1 VSQCETF
8 HKAGHG
14 QFSHPFSSEV
24 YDFYSVSQEYFGYTL
39 ICYNHSW
46 PDRTYI
52 GKNDADS
59 GGCDDENNNTI
70 MNTNFKLKFSKEV
83 NLHVVVF

>member
-1 VSQCETF
+1 V
-8 HKAGHG
+8 
-14 QFSHPFSSEV
+14 FSGEV
-24 YDFYSVSQEYFGYTL
+24 YDFYSVSLEYFGYTL

-46 PDRTYI
+46 PDRIYT

-59 GGCDDENNNTI
+59 GGCNDENNNTI

-83 NLHVVVF
+83 NLHFVASWLVSC